1 MKILFVIDQYKS
13 HNNGISIST
22 VRFADSLRKVG
33 HEVRIVTT
41 GEPDENLYIVPER
54 HVLIATWYA
63 HAQDQL
69 FAKPKLD
76 VLQEAISWC
85 DVVHF

>member
-41 GEPDENLYIVPER
+41 GEPDENLYGVKQSFIPL
-54 HVLIATWYA
+54 LIT
-63 HAQDQL
+63 
-69 FAKPKLD
+69 
-76 VLQEAISWC
+76 C
-85 DVVHF
+85 N